1 MTEFVGPSARQFFAS
16 VCDECIKLDSTEP
29 IESLSARA
37 DHIVEPS
44 KDLMAQLLRADGVG
58 AKWAQGE
65 SICLQLRVPIRALDD
80 ILCHALE
87 GIPSLALVYSSGRL
101 EFQLA

>member
-65 SICLQLRVPIRALDD
+65 SICLQLRVPI
-80 ILCHALE
+80 LCHALE